1 MLPNERINFVWY
13 IYLWYVNDVGQRG
26 RTVEESYMSEE
37 KGFEYE
43 GIWITD
49 PTVSE
54 CGRFEVD
61 PITYYGLTQ
70 EQVEELL

>member
-1 MLPNERINFVWY
+1 MEVKIVKKDIELVTEY
-13 IYLWYVNDVGQRG
+13 
-26 RTVEESYMSEE
+26 
-37 KGFEYE
+37 GFEWD

-70 EQVEELL
+70 EQYNLLRKQN

>member
-1 MLPNERINFVWY
+1 M
-13 IYLWYVNDVGQRG
+13 
-26 RTVEESYMSEE
+26 E

-70 EQVEELL
+70 EQVEESCYEYKRVYCTGDCRHQ

>member
-1 MLPNERINFVWY
+1 MNITNY
-13 IYLWYVNDVGQRG
+13 
-26 RTVEESYMSEE
+26 
-37 KGFEYE
+37 GFEWD

-70 EQVEELL
+70 EQYNFLRKQN

>member
-1 MLPNERINFVWY
+1 MVTLGTEC
-13 IYLWYVNDVGQRG
+13 
-26 RTVEESYMSEE
+26 
-37 KGFEYE
+37 GFEWD

-61 PITYYGLTQ
+61 PITYYGLT
-70 EQVEELL
+70 EEEVEELIYWLLLEPRLSVIMVQ

>member
-1 MLPNERINFVWY
+1 M
-13 IYLWYVNDVGQRG
+13 
-26 RTVEESYMSEE
+26 E

-49 PTVSE
+49 PMVSE

>member
-1 MLPNERINFVWY
+1 
-13 IYLWYVNDVGQRG
+13 
-26 RTVEESYMSEE
+26 MSENE
-37 KGFEYE
+37 KGFLYE

-49 PTVSE
+49 PTLSE

-70 EQVEELL
+70 EQVAELL